1 MTEQFLIRKSTMI
14 VKNTKAIEQ
23 VYDIEK
29 KTLGSGTYGVVNKC
43 KHLTT
48 GHIRA
53 CKTIPR
59 NKIKN
64 WERFQTEVKILQ

>member
-1 MTEQFLIRKSTMI
+1 MI
-14 VKNTKAIEQ
+14 VKNKKDIAK
-23 VYDIEK
+23 VYKIDK
-29 KTLGSGTYGVVNKC
+29 QTLGSGTYGTVNKVE
-43 KHLTT
+43 HLTT